1 MLAALRMPIRYD
13 IDEERSLLRTRCVG
27 GTMSL
32 AEVVDHFKELRA
44 DPRLPK
50 RVNVL
55 LDLTALVSAP
65 ERDQLRSVV
74 AEVKEIG
81 ASVRWGVLA
90 VAARTD
96 LIFGMSRIFAVFVDD
111 LFSNTGVF
119 RQLAEAERWIDAQ
132 IAGHL
137 RGG

>member
-1 MLAALRMPIRYD
+1 MPIRYD

-65 ERDQLRSVV
+65 ERDQLRSIVSEMKDV
-74 AEVKEIG
+74 G
-81 ASVRWGVLA
+81 ASLRWGVLA

-96 LIFGMSRIFAVFVDD
+96 LLFGMSRILGVFVEDV
-111 LFSNTGVF
+111 FTNTGVF
-119 RQLAEAERWIDAQ
+119 RQLSEAERWIDAQ
-132 IAGHL
+132 MAA
-137 RGG
+137 R

>member
-1 MLAALRMPIRYD
+1 MPIPYE
-13 IDEERSLLRTRCVG
+13 IDEARSLIRTRCT
-27 GTMSL
+27 GTMTL
-32 AEVVDHFKELRA
+32 PEVIDHFKELRA

-55 LDLTALVSAP
+55 LDLTALVNAP

-74 AEVKEIG
+74 AEVKEAG
-81 ASVRWGVLA
+81 TALRWGAIA

-96 LIFGMSRIFAVFVDD
+96 LIYGMSRIFAVFVEDV
-111 LFSNTGVF
+111 FTSTGVF

-132 IAGHL
+132 VAE
-137 RGG
+137 R

>member
-1 MLAALRMPIRYD
+1 V
-13 IDEERSLLRTRCVG
+13 T
-27 GTMSL
+27 TL
-32 AEVVDHFKELRA
+32 AEVALHFKELRA

-74 AEVKEIG
+74 AEMKEVG
-81 ASVRWGVLA
+81 ASLHWGVLA

-96 LIFGMSRIFAVFVDD
+96 LIYGMSRIFAVFVEDV
-111 LFSNTGVF
+111 FSNTGVF
-119 RQLAEAERWIDAQ
+119 RQLSEAERWIDAQ
-132 IAGHL
+132 MAA
-137 RGG
+137 R